1 MLHTVPTGPGRAVSC
16 GPLPAL
22 PGFGLPASSRESRRP
37 TFGQMPS
44 PHAPPEGSAASRQT
58 RDILVV
64 DDDRAWRER
73 LRLALALGWPRH
85 ARLVGYALARCPDD
99 IPAHRVVNHRG
110 EASRAWAG
118 GHPEVQRAL
127 LRAEGVTFTRDGRVD
142 LRRHICDLV
151 ALMEE

>member
-1 MLHTVPTGPGRAVSC
+1 MSTAHERIDPSAVHFYERVYALVARVPAGRVTTY
-16 GPLPAL
+16 G
-22 PGFGLPASSRESRRP
+22 
-37 TFGQMPS
+37 
-44 PHAPPEGSAASRQT
+44 
-58 RDILVV
+58 DI
-64 DDDRAWRER
+64 
-73 LRLALALGWPRH
+73 ALALGWPRH

-99 IPAHRVVNHRG
+99 LRIPAHRVVNHRG
-110 EASRAWAG
+110 AASRAWDG